1 MSFSFPHFAN
11 GGERLN
17 RDVARRWWPLALG
30 VLLGV
35 LAGVLL
41 SLLGSRT
48 RRAEASV
55 LISSSAGPA
64 AVTSML
70 PNLRELATS
79 GVVAANVRS
88 TLRLTR
94 STPELRRELHATVRP
109 QSQVIAISATDDV
122 ADHAR
127 QVAQEAAVVFAQL
140 VEARFGT
147 GEPALHAAVL
157 DSAHVLGETDR
168 HLARNALIGALVGLL
183 LSSASMFVLAS
194 GTRKVVDAGAD
205 DQDLRRREGV
215 LEQRVKGV
223 TARERAL
230 AQRAGKLAA
239 REQELDVRAA
249 ELTAAEREVDSR
261 AGEVASGQRE
271 LADRAT
277 AIAASKRKLDAL
289 TAAPPP
295 PVPESNPEAEAE
307 QALPRRAGTW
317 NLNELQRAVDAY
329 ADATPEQAE
338 SWRTYLYLVRE
349 HASPDGTLPRTF
361 DPLVADIFGEAL
373 ERAPEDSRE

>member
-1 MSFSFPHFAN
+1 MN
-11 GGERLN
+11 GLS
-17 RDVARRWWPLALG
+17 RDAARRWWPLALG

-35 LAGVLL
+35 LAGVLV
-41 SLLGSRT
+41 SLLGSST

-64 AVTSML
+64 AVSPML

-94 STPELRRELHATVRP
+94 STPELRRQLHVTVRS

-147 GEPALHAAVL
+147 GELALHAAVL
-157 DSAHVLGETDR
+157 DSAHVLGGPER

-183 LSSASMFVLAS
+183 LGAASMFVLAS
-194 GTRKVVDAGAD
+194 GSRPAVAAGGD
-205 DQDLRRREGV
+205 DQDLRKREGLV
-215 LEQRVKGV
+215 DQRVKGV

-230 AQRAGKLAA
+230 AERAGKLAA
-239 REQELDVRAA
+239 REQELDGRAA
-249 ELTAAEREVDSR
+249 ALEAAEREVGSR
-261 AGEVASGQRE
+261 AGEVATGQRE
-271 LADRAT
+271 LADRSAE
-277 AIAASKRKLDAL
+277 IAASKRELETLA
-289 TAAPPP
+289 AAPPP
-295 PVPESNPEAEAE
+295 PLPEPVSTPVTEAEP
-307 QALPRRAGTW
+307 ALPPRTGTW
-317 NLNELQRAVDAY
+317 NLNELQAAVDAY
-329 ADATPEQAE
+329 VDATPEQAE
-338 SWRTYLYLVRE
+338 AWRTYLFFVRE
-349 HASPDGTLPRTF
+349 HASPDGTLPRSL
-361 DPLVADIFGEAL
+361 DPLIADVFADIVNR
-373 ERAPEDSRE
+373 RAPS